1 MTDRLD
7 DLLFSIGEEQN
18 DRVDF
23 DQMYADL
30 LQKQKEEEKKR
41 STRRSRFVR
50 YGAMAAC
57 AVALVGIGAAMV
69 NSSRFKAEAP
79 AEAAM
84 TEECVEGSAAAEE
97 APAEA
102 APAEEPMMAE
112 AQEAADTAATEAA
125 PEEGADDKGFKSTAT
140 AAGGAGVEI
149 GTCDDAWS
157 RLKAAGIEAE
167 PYDSEDAPEAG
178 YALMTGEGGPQT
190 FVLVRFDAYEGRITT
205 AALDAQTVVLCGGQ
219 GMTLFGAAK
228 GALQIAR
235 AKNEALK
242 KAP

>member
-50 YGAMAAC
+50 YSAMAAC
-57 AVALVGIGAAMV
+57 AVALVGIGAAMI

-84 TEECVEGSAAAEE
+84 TEECVEESAPAAEGAAQE
-97 APAEA
+97 A
-102 APAEEPMMAE
+102 PMMAAAQETE
-112 AQEAADTAATEAA
+112 APVATESAPKEEAADR
-125 PEEGADDKGFKSTAT
+125 GSKSKDT

-157 RLKAAGIEAE
+157 RLKAAGIAAE

-178 YALMTGEGGPQT
+178 YALMTGEGEAIWNAGSGVYRVTLNGDIAEQ
-190 FVLVRFDAYEGRITT
+190 LKE
-205 AALDAQTVVLCGGQ
+205 LC
-219 GMTLFGAAK
+219 
-228 GALQIAR
+228 
-235 AKNEALK
+235 E
-242 KAP
+242 

>member
-41 STRRSRFVR
+41 SIRRSRFVR

-69 NSSRFKAEAP
+69 NSSRPAP
-79 AEAAM
+79 EAAIHAPM
-84 TEECVEGSAAAEE
+84 SDGYTAAAAAEE

-102 APAEEPMMAE
+102 APAEEPMMA
-112 AQEAADTAATEAA
+112 AA
-125 PEEGADDKGFKSTAT
+125 PEMKADETAEAGE
-140 AAGGAGVEI
+140 AAGGPWDGATLAMQTDDTDDIEIEI
-149 GTCDDAWS
+149 GVCADAES
-157 RLKAAGIEAE
+157 RLKAAGIAAE
-167 PYDSEDAPEAG
+167 PYEGGGAPQEG
-178 YALMTGEGGPQT
+178 YALMMGEGEAIWNAGSGVYRVTLNGDIAEQ
-190 FVLVRFDAYEGRITT
+190 LKE
-205 AALDAQTVVLCGGQ
+205 LC
-219 GMTLFGAAK
+219 
-228 GALQIAR
+228 
-235 AKNEALK
+235 E
-242 KAP
+242 

>member
-18 DRVDF
+18 GRVDF

-30 LQKQKEEEKKR
+30 LQKQKEEEKK
-41 STRRSRFVR
+41 SSIRRSRFVR

-57 AVALVGIGAAMV
+57 AVALIGIGSAV
-69 NSSRFKAEAP
+69 INGSRPAP
-79 AEAAM
+79 EAAIHAPM
-84 TEECVEGSAAAEE
+84 SDEYTAAAAAEE

-112 AQEAADTAATEAA
+112 AQETEAPVATESA
-125 PEEGADDKGFKSTAT
+125 PKEE
-140 AAGGAGVEI
+140 AAGGPWDGATLAMQTDDTDDIEIEI
-149 GTCDDAWS
+149 GVCPDAES

-178 YALMTGEGGPQT
+178 YALMVGEGKAIWNAGSG
-190 FVLVRFDAYEGRITT
+190 VYRITLNGDI
-205 AALDAQTVVLCGGQ
+205 AEQLKELC
-219 GMTLFGAAK
+219 
-228 GALQIAR
+228 
-235 AKNEALK
+235 E
-242 KAP
+242 

>member
-18 DRVDF
+18 GRVDF

-50 YGAMAAC
+50 YSAMAAC
-57 AVALVGIGAAMV
+57 AVALVGIGAAMI

-84 TEECVEGSAAAEE
+84 TEECVEESAPAAEGAAQE
-97 APAEA
+97 A
-102 APAEEPMMAE
+102 PMMAAAQETE
-112 AQEAADTAATEAA
+112 APVATESAPKDEAADR
-125 PEEGADDKGFKSTAT
+125 GSKSKDT

-157 RLKAAGIEAE
+157 RLKAVGIEAE
-167 PYDSEDAPEAG
+167 PYDGEDAPEAG
-178 YALMTGEGGPQT
+178 YALMTGEGEAIWNAGSGVYKVT
-190 FVLVRFDAYEGRITT
+190 LNGDI
-205 AALDAQTVVLCGGQ
+205 AAQLKELC
-219 GMTLFGAAK
+219 
-228 GALQIAR
+228 
-235 AKNEALK
+235 E
-242 KAP
+242 

>member
-18 DRVDF
+18 GRVDF

-50 YGAMAAC
+50 YSAMAAC
-57 AVALVGIGAAMV
+57 AVALVGIGAAMI

-84 TEECVEGSAAAEE
+84 TEECVEESAPAAEE
-97 APAEA
+97 AAQEA
-102 APAEEPMMAE
+102 PMMAAAQVTE
-112 AQEAADTAATEAA
+112 APVATESAPKEEAADR
-125 PEEGADDKGFKSTAT
+125 GSKSKDT

-157 RLKAAGIEAE
+157 RLKAVGIEAE
-167 PYDSEDAPEAG
+167 PYDGEDAPEAG
-178 YALMTGEGGPQT
+178 YALMTGEGEAIWNAGSGVYKVTLNGDIAEQ
-190 FVLVRFDAYEGRITT
+190 LKE
-205 AALDAQTVVLCGGQ
+205 LC
-219 GMTLFGAAK
+219 
-228 GALQIAR
+228 
-235 AKNEALK
+235 E
-242 KAP
+242 

>member
-41 STRRSRFVR
+41 STRRARFVR

-102 APAEEPMMAE
+102 APAEEPMMA
-112 AQEAADTAATEAA
+112 AA
-125 PEEGADDKGFKSTAT
+125 PEMKADETAEAGE
-140 AAGGAGVEI
+140 AAGGPWDGATLAMQTDDTDDIEIEI
-149 GTCDDAWS
+149 GVCPDAES

-178 YALMTGEGGPQT
+178 YALMTGEGEAIWNAGSGVYRVT
-190 FVLVRFDAYEGRITT
+190 LNGDIAERLKE
-205 AALDAQTVVLCGGQ
+205 LC
-219 GMTLFGAAK
+219 
-228 GALQIAR
+228 
-235 AKNEALK
+235 E
-242 KAP
+242 

>member
-18 DRVDF
+18 GRVDF

-30 LQKQKEEEKKR
+30 LQKQKEEETKR
-41 STRRSRFVR
+41 SIRRSRFVR
-50 YGAMAAC
+50 YSAMAAC
-57 AVALVGIGAAMV
+57 AVALVGIGAAMI

-84 TEECVEGSAAAEE
+84 TEECVEESAPAAEGAAQE
-97 APAEA
+97 A
-102 APAEEPMMAE
+102 PMMAAAQETE
-112 AQEAADTAATEAA
+112 APVATESAPKEEAADR
-125 PEEGADDKGFKSTAT
+125 GSKSKDT

-178 YALMTGEGGPQT
+178 YALMTGEGEAIWNAGSGVYRVT
-190 FVLVRFDAYEGRITT
+190 LNGDI
-205 AALDAQTVVLCGGQ
+205 AAQLKELC
-219 GMTLFGAAK
+219 
-228 GALQIAR
+228 
-235 AKNEALK
+235 E
-242 KAP
+242 

>member
-30 LQKQKEEEKKR
+30 LKKHKEEEKKR
-41 STRRSRFVR
+41 SIRRSRFVR

-84 TEECVEGSAAAEE
+84 TEECVEGSTPAAEE
-97 APAEA
+97 AAQEA
-102 APAEEPMMAE
+102 PMMAA
-112 AQEAADTAATEAA
+112 AQETEAPVATESA
-125 PEEGADDKGFKSTAT
+125 PKEE
-140 AAGGAGVEI
+140 AAGGPWDGATLAMQTDDTDDIEIEI
-149 GTCDDAWS
+149 GVCPDAEG

-178 YALMTGEGGPQT
+178 YALMTGEGEAIWNAGSGVYRVTLNGDIAEQ
-190 FVLVRFDAYEGRITT
+190 LKE
-205 AALDAQTVVLCGGQ
+205 LC
-219 GMTLFGAAK
+219 
-228 GALQIAR
+228 
-235 AKNEALK
+235 E
-242 KAP
+242 

>member
-84 TEECVEGSAAAEE
+84 TEECVEGSAPAAEE
-97 APAEA
+97 AAQEAPMMTAAPEMKADETAEA
-102 APAEEPMMAE
+102 AE
-112 AQEAADTAATEAA
+112 AGDTAGGPWDGATLAMQT
-125 PEEGADDKGFKSTAT
+125 DDTDDI
-140 AAGGAGVEI
+140 EI

-178 YALMTGEGGPQT
+178 YALMTGEGEAIWNAGSGVYRVTLNGDIAEQ
-190 FVLVRFDAYEGRITT
+190 LKE
-205 AALDAQTVVLCGGQ
+205 LC
-219 GMTLFGAAK
+219 
-228 GALQIAR
+228 
-235 AKNEALK
+235 E
-242 KAP
+242 

>member
-1 MTDRLD
+1 MTDKLD

-30 LQKQKEEEKKR
+30 LKKHKEEEKKR
-41 STRRSRFVR
+41 SIRRSRLVR

-57 AVALVGIGAAMV
+57 AVALVGIGAAMI

-84 TEECVEGSAAAEE
+84 TEECVEGSAAAAEE
-97 APAEA
+97 AAQEA
-102 APAEEPMMAE
+102 PMMAA
-112 AQEAADTAATEAA
+112 AQETEAPVATESA
-125 PEEGADDKGFKSTAT
+125 PKEE
-140 AAGGAGVEI
+140 AAGGPWDGATLAMQTDDTDDIEIEI

-178 YALMTGEGGPQT
+178 YALMTGEGEAIWNAGSGVYRVTLNGDIAEQ
-190 FVLVRFDAYEGRITT
+190 LKE
-205 AALDAQTVVLCGGQ
+205 LC
-219 GMTLFGAAK
+219 
-228 GALQIAR
+228 
-235 AKNEALK
+235 E
-242 KAP
+242 

>member
-41 STRRSRFVR
+41 SIRRPRFVR

-84 TEECVEGSAAAEE
+84 TEECVEGSAPAAEE
-97 APAEA
+97 AAQEAPMMAAAPEMKADETAEA
-102 APAEEPMMAE
+102 AE
-112 AQEAADTAATEAA
+112 AGDTAGGPWDGATLAMQT
-125 PEEGADDKGFKSTAT
+125 DDTDDIEI
-140 AAGGAGVEI
+140 EI

-167 PYDSEDAPEAG
+167 PYDSEDAPEVG
-178 YALMTGEGGPQT
+178 YALMTGEGEAIWNAGSGVYRVTLNGDIAEQ
-190 FVLVRFDAYEGRITT
+190 LKE
-205 AALDAQTVVLCGGQ
+205 LC
-219 GMTLFGAAK
+219 
-228 GALQIAR
+228 
-235 AKNEALK
+235 E
-242 KAP
+242 

>member
-30 LQKQKEEEKKR
+30 LKKHKEEEKKR
-41 STRRSRFVR
+41 SIRRSRFVR

-69 NSSRFKAEAP
+69 NGSRPAP
-79 AEAAM
+79 EAAIHAPM
-84 TEECVEGSAAAEE
+84 SDGYTAAAAAEE

-112 AQEAADTAATEAA
+112 AA
-125 PEEGADDKGFKSTAT
+125 PEMKADETAEAGE
-140 AAGGAGVEI
+140 AAGGPWDGATLAMQTDDTDDIEIEI
-149 GTCDDAWS
+149 GVCPDAES

-178 YALMTGEGGPQT
+178 YALMTGEGEAIWNAGSGVYRVTLNGDIAEQ
-190 FVLVRFDAYEGRITT
+190 LKE
-205 AALDAQTVVLCGGQ
+205 LC
-219 GMTLFGAAK
+219 
-228 GALQIAR
+228 
-235 AKNEALK
+235 E
-242 KAP
+242 

>member
-41 STRRSRFVR
+41 SIRRSRFVR

-57 AVALVGIGAAMV
+57 AVALVGIGAAMI

-84 TEECVEGSAAAEE
+84 TEECVEES
-97 APAEA
+97 APAEE

-178 YALMTGEGGPQT
+178 YALMTGEGEAIWNAGSG
-190 FVLVRFDAYEGRITT
+190 VYRV
-205 AALDAQTVVLCGGQ
+205 
-219 GMTLFGAAK
+219 TLNGD
-228 GALQIAR
+228 IA
-235 AKNEALK
+235 EQLK
-242 KAP
+242 EICE

>member
-41 STRRSRFVR
+41 SIRRSRFVR

-57 AVALVGIGAAMV
+57 AVALVGIGAAMI
-69 NSSRFKAEAP
+69 NSSRPAP
-79 AEAAM
+79 EAAIHAPM
-84 TEECVEGSAAAEE
+84 SDGYTAAAAAEE

-157 RLKAAGIEAE
+157 RLKAVGIEAE
-167 PYDSEDAPEAG
+167 PYDGEDAPKAG
-178 YALMTGEGGPQT
+178 YALMTGEGEAIWNAGSGVYRVTLNGDIAEQ
-190 FVLVRFDAYEGRITT
+190 LKE
-205 AALDAQTVVLCGGQ
+205 LC
-219 GMTLFGAAK
+219 
-228 GALQIAR
+228 
-235 AKNEALK
+235 E
-242 KAP
+242 

>member
-18 DRVDF
+18 GRVDF

-30 LQKQKEEEKKR
+30 LQKQKEEETKR

-50 YGAMAAC
+50 YSAMAAC

-84 TEECVEGSAAAEE
+84 TEECVEESAPAAEGAAQE
-97 APAEA
+97 A
-102 APAEEPMMAE
+102 PMMAAAQETE
-112 AQEAADTAATEAA
+112 APVATESAPKDEAADR
-125 PEEGADDKGFKSTAT
+125 GSKSKDT

-157 RLKAAGIEAE
+157 RLKAVGIEAE
-167 PYDSEDAPEAG
+167 PYDGEDAPEAG
-178 YALMTGEGGPQT
+178 YALMTGEGEAIWNAGSGVYKVTLNGDIAEQ
-190 FVLVRFDAYEGRITT
+190 LKE
-205 AALDAQTVVLCGGQ
+205 LC
-219 GMTLFGAAK
+219 
-228 GALQIAR
+228 
-235 AKNEALK
+235 E
-242 KAP
+242 

>member
-18 DRVDF
+18 GRVDF

-30 LQKQKEEEKKR
+30 LQKQKEEETKR
-41 STRRSRFVR
+41 SIRRSRFVR
-50 YGAMAAC
+50 YSAMAAC
-57 AVALVGIGAAMV
+57 AVALVGIGAAMI

-84 TEECVEGSAAAEE
+84 TEECVEESAPAAEGAAQE
-97 APAEA
+97 A
-102 APAEEPMMAE
+102 PMMAAAQETE
-112 AQEAADTAATEAA
+112 APVATESAPKEEAADR
-125 PEEGADDKGFKSTAT
+125 GSKSTRT

-157 RLKAAGIEAE
+157 RLKAAGIAAE

-178 YALMTGEGGPQT
+178 YALMTGEGEAIWNAGSGVYRVTLNGDIAEQ
-190 FVLVRFDAYEGRITT
+190 LKE
-205 AALDAQTVVLCGGQ
+205 LC
-219 GMTLFGAAK
+219 
-228 GALQIAR
+228 
-235 AKNEALK
+235 E
-242 KAP
+242 

>member
-30 LQKQKEEEKKR
+30 LQKQKEEEKKS

-57 AVALVGIGAAMV
+57 GVALVGIGAAMI

-84 TEECVEGSAAAEE
+84 TEECVEESVPAAEE
-97 APAEA
+97 AAQEA
-102 APAEEPMMAE
+102 PMMAAAQETE
-112 AQEAADTAATEAA
+112 APVATESAPKEEAADR
-125 PEEGADDKGFKSTAT
+125 GSKSKDT

-149 GTCDDAWS
+149 GICPDAES
-157 RLKAAGIEAE
+157 RLKAAGIAAE
-167 PYDSEDAPEAG
+167 PYEGEDAPEAG
-178 YALMTGEGGPQT
+178 YALMTGEGEAIWNAGSGVYRVTLNGDIAEQ
-190 FVLVRFDAYEGRITT
+190 LKE
-205 AALDAQTVVLCGGQ
+205 LC
-219 GMTLFGAAK
+219 
-228 GALQIAR
+228 
-235 AKNEALK
+235 E
-242 KAP
+242 

>member
-41 STRRSRFVR
+41 SIRRSRFVR

-84 TEECVEGSAAAEE
+84 TEECVEESAPAAEE
-97 APAEA
+97 AAQEA
-102 APAEEPMMAE
+102 PMMAAAQETE
-112 AQEAADTAATEAA
+112 APVATESAPKEEAAD
-125 PEEGADDKGFKSTAT
+125 KGSKSKDT

-178 YALMTGEGGPQT
+178 YALMTGEGEAIWNAGSGVYRVTLNGDIAEQ
-190 FVLVRFDAYEGRITT
+190 LKE
-205 AALDAQTVVLCGGQ
+205 LC
-219 GMTLFGAAK
+219 
-228 GALQIAR
+228 
-235 AKNEALK
+235 E
-242 KAP
+242 

>member
-30 LQKQKEEEKKR
+30 LQKQKEEEKKH
-41 STRRSRFVR
+41 SIRRSRFVR

-69 NSSRFKAEAP
+69 NSSRPAP
-79 AEAAM
+79 EAAIHAPM
-84 TEECVEGSAAAEE
+84 SDEYAAAAAAEE

-102 APAEEPMMAE
+102 APAEEPMMAA
-112 AQEAADTAATEAA
+112 AQEAAGTAATEAA

-167 PYDSEDAPEAG
+167 PYEGEDAPEAG
-178 YALMTGEGGPQT
+178 YALMTGEGEAIWNAGSGVYRVTLNGDIAEQ
-190 FVLVRFDAYEGRITT
+190 LKE
-205 AALDAQTVVLCGGQ
+205 LC
-219 GMTLFGAAK
+219 
-228 GALQIAR
+228 
-235 AKNEALK
+235 E
-242 KAP
+242 

>member
-30 LQKQKEEEKKR
+30 LQKHKEEEKKR
-41 STRRSRFVR
+41 SIRRSRFVR

-57 AVALVGIGAAMV
+57 AVALVGIGAAMI

-84 TEECVEGSAAAEE
+84 TEECVEGS
-97 APAEA
+97 

-178 YALMTGEGGPQT
+178 YALMTGEGEAIWNAGSGVYRVTLNGDIAEQ
-190 FVLVRFDAYEGRITT
+190 LKE
-205 AALDAQTVVLCGGQ
+205 LC
-219 GMTLFGAAK
+219 
-228 GALQIAR
+228 
-235 AKNEALK
+235 E
-242 KAP
+242 

>member
-18 DRVDF
+18 GRVDF

-41 STRRSRFVR
+41 GTRRSRFVR
-50 YGAMAAC
+50 YSAMAAC
-57 AVALVGIGAAMV
+57 AVALVGIGAAMI

-84 TEECVEGSAAAEE
+84 TEECVEESAPAAEGAAQE
-97 APAEA
+97 A
-102 APAEEPMMAE
+102 PMMAAAQETE
-112 AQEAADTAATEAA
+112 APVATESAPKEEAADR
-125 PEEGADDKGFKSTAT
+125 GSKSKDT

-157 RLKAAGIEAE
+157 RLKAVGIEAE
-167 PYDSEDAPEAG
+167 PYDGEDAPEAG
-178 YALMTGEGGPQT
+178 YALMTGEGEAIWNAGSGVYKVTLNGDIAEQ
-190 FVLVRFDAYEGRITT
+190 LKE
-205 AALDAQTVVLCGGQ
+205 LC
-219 GMTLFGAAK
+219 
-228 GALQIAR
+228 
-235 AKNEALK
+235 E
-242 KAP
+242 

>member
-50 YGAMAAC
+50 YSAMAAC
-57 AVALVGIGAAMV
+57 AVALVGIGAAMI

-84 TEECVEGSAAAEE
+84 TEECVEESAPAAEGAAQE
-97 APAEA
+97 A
-102 APAEEPMMAE
+102 PMMAAAQETE
-112 AQEAADTAATEAA
+112 APVATESAPKEEAADR
-125 PEEGADDKGFKSTAT
+125 GSKSKDT

-157 RLKAAGIEAE
+157 RLKAVGIEAE
-167 PYDSEDAPEAG
+167 PYDGEDAPEAG
-178 YALMTGEGGPQT
+178 YALMTGEGEAIWNAGSGVYRVT
-190 FVLVRFDAYEGRITT
+190 LNGDI
-205 AALDAQTVVLCGGQ
+205 AAQLKELC
-219 GMTLFGAAK
+219 
-228 GALQIAR
+228 
-235 AKNEALK
+235 E
-242 KAP
+242 